1 MDKTSK
7 MNKLITIYTQAYNVE
22 PYIEQCINSVI
33 SQTYCNFEW
42 LLIENGSTDGTKEI
56 IRKYE
61 QLDSRIKVDYFKQN
75 KTGFAGDY
83 IRENTNGE
91 YIVRIDSD
99 DWIERDYLEKLFY
112 QMETQNADISIC
124 GALDY
129 EEETSEEFPH
139 EYGHLEGVYTLQD
152 INSHF
157 IEMRSYMG
165 TYWGK
170 LFRKSIFFKTLIKME
185 EVYEKLKQA
194 SFFGGDTAFMLYY
207 LLECKKLVFIDK
219 RMYHYRIHG
228 KSYTANTIGINRIS
242 NYFVLMGIEKEF
254 LRKCNAQTAENN
266 ILVELS
272 FWTSLEKLLKGIIN
286 SELPLEEKLKKIQEI
301 YTDPRI
307 QQFRK
312 ESDNSKVRKILSTY
326 AAWYFVNMS
335 DRNKMGLRDL
345 LDLLEPEIFG
355 RITEK
360 TYEWMSYQSE
370 LMAYMLMG
378 EYDGA
383 QKYMVQIATE
393 NNKIPISELQK
404 TLDVRKALGVNVKN

>member
-22 PYIEQCINSVI
+22 PYIEQCIKSVI

-170 LFRKSIFFKTLIKME
+170 LFRKSIFFKTLNKIE

-228 KSYTANTIGINRIS
+228 KSYTANTIGINRIQ

-266 ILVELS
+266 ILVELY
-272 FWTSLEKLLKGIIN
+272 KKN
-286 SELPLEEKLKKIQEI
+286 KKKNKEKLKKIQEI
-301 YTDPRI
+301 YTNPRI
-307 QQFRK
+307 RQFRK
-312 ESDNSKVRKILSTY
+312 ESDNSKVSKILSTY

-335 DRNKMGLRDL
+335 DCNKMDFRDL
-345 LDLLEPEIFG
+345 LDLLDPEIFG
-355 RITEK
+355 KITEK
-360 TYEWMSYQSE
+360 TYEWMGRQSE

-383 QKYMVQIATE
+383 QKYMVHIATE

-404 TLDVRKALGVNVKN
+404 TLNLKKVLGENV